1 MNETVLAELRN
12 LAHERG
18 YESPFASQVEFEKW
32 ADQVAP
38 RLQFDLNLAARFVYA
53 AKHVRSN
60 YASGYDPLGSTNEAV
75 GLLNQAI
82 LLLEQRARAS
92 PTSSEATASKQPP
105 PSLELPPKI
114 TLKWLYGNAP
124 LSLYVWLGSL
134 VVGAFLA
141 GIVATETPL
150 YRALRPQS
158 VEGKESAAP
167 PSPSAKPSPRTASAA
182 T

>member
-38 RLQFDLNLAARFVYA
+38 RLQFDPSLAARFVYA

-60 YASGYDPLGSTNEAV
+60 YAIGLNPLGSTNEV
-75 GLLNQAI
+75 IGLLNQAI
-82 LLLEQRARAS
+82 LLLEQRVRAG
-92 PTSSEATASKQPP
+92 PTSGEEAASKRL
-105 PSLELPPKI
+105 PSALELPPKI
-114 TLKWLYGNAP
+114 TLKWLYANAP
-124 LSLYVWLGSL
+124 LSLYAWLGSL

-141 GIVATETPL
+141 GIVVTETPL

-158 VEGKESAAP
+158 AEGKESGAP
-167 PSPSAKPSPRTASAA
+167 SSPSAKPSPRPASAA